1 MWLLVLQRLT
11 VEFFLDILYFPIWW
25 YTSGVKRAALAA
37 WHMFQEGN
45 ISLAPGLWLRHIFT
59 PMFGQTDWQGRIM
72 SFFMRVVN
80 IIGRSIALFVWIIVC
95 LMVFS
100 LWLVWPVFVVFMLSK
115 SF

>member
-25 YTSGVKRAALAA
+25 YTRGAKRAAVAV
-37 WHMFQEGN
+37 WHMFQEAN
-45 ISLAPGLWLRHIFT
+45 ISLAPGLWLRHILT

-80 IIGRSIALFVWIIVC
+80 IIGRTIALVVWMLVC
-95 LMVFS
+95 LLVFS
-100 LWLVWPVFVVFMLSK
+100 LWLAWPIFLSYM
-115 SF
+115 FARVL